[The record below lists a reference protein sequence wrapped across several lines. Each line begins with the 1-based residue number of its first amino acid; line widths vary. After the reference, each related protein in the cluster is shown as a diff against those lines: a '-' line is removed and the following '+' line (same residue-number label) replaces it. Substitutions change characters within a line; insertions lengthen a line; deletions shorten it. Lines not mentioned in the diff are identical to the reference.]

1 MALTHRLTQPK
12 PSAAPHLH
20 FLTYK
25 PGLIPAALLL
35 SYIRQ
40 PGARAKPA
48 ALCNP
53 STVPASPTGHRWAPS
68 SDARAWP
75 LMPTRARA
83 PTAHFL
89 HPLRMLRA
97 GCWLHLRVQPPWAL
111 SLLLAAGKG
120 RRADGRVLFLAR
132 HPALSSPGECL
143 RPAALVPQPA
153 SSTPKP
159 SWAGLGNAPG
169 MLGCWR
175 LSGHPLGCAGL
186 VCAASW
192 GAAPAASCPSVVPV
206 HGVAVP
212 WGGAVPI
219 KTPTEPLGIAL
230 HRCTPAVRLGRLSR
244 GGEEDAGLWEG
255 GRGGFEAGARWALS
269 ALCHWG
275 KAKRAELGAPPGF
288 CPVVPGPGSP
298 CACPSSPPTHQCF

>member
-25 PGLIPAALLL
+25 PGLIPAALPL

-40 PGARAKPA
+40 PYARAKRA

-53 STVPASPTGHRWAPS
+53 SMVPASPTGHRWAPS
-68 SDARAWP
+68 SIARAWP

-169 MLGCWR
+169 AAGVLEALWA
-175 LSGHPLGCAGL
+175 PAGL
-186 VCAASW
+186 CWACLCCQLGSSPGRILPLC
-192 GAAPAASCPSVVPV
+192 GAC
-206 HGVAVP
+206 P
-212 WGGAVPI
+212 WGGCA
-219 KTPTEPLGIAL
+219 LGGCRS
-230 HRCTPAVRLGRLSR
+230 H
-244 GGEEDAGLWEG
+244 
-255 GRGGFEAGARWALS
+255 
-269 ALCHWG
+269 
-275 KAKRAELGAPPGF
+275 
-288 CPVVPGPGSP
+288 
-298 CACPSSPPTHQCF
+298 